1 MMGHFLCR
9 MHARD
14 VVPGDCIRA
23 EAQNA
28 SVIIHQA
35 PAPRAQTFNFSP
47 WGLGLTPAHEFHVT
61 NKESGKL
68 YARSVLAL
76 CRCRRISFV
85 IFVTHDMSVFI
96 QP

>member
-61 NKESGKL
+61 KDSGREMANASL
-68 YARSVLAL
+68 
-76 CRCRRISFV
+76 RRPGCS
-85 IFVTHDMSVFI
+85 H
-96 QP
+96 